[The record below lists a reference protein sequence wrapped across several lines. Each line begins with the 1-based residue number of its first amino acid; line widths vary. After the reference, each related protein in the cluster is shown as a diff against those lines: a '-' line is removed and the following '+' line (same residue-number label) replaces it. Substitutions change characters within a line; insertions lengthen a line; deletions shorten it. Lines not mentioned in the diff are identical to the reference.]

1 MSATNCPNCGA
12 PSVLGQP
19 CAHCASPRPALVLP
33 PRLDADDV
41 AAVKLANPG
50 VFLVVAEGD
59 IPAEPPKATDRHVW
73 LTVISVVR
81 GLLAAG
87 KTAGIFTGPLIP
99 IAATVVGLGLDE
111 AEKAIL
117 NTPEVE
123 DWTIE
128 RIAAA
133 RAAVKDPQ
141 S

>member
-1 MSATNCPNCGA
+1 MTA
-12 PSVLGQP
+12 
-19 CAHCASPRPALVLP
+19 ALVLP

-59 IPAEPPKATDRHVW
+59 IPAEPPKANRHVW

-87 KTAGIFTGPLIP
+87 KLAGIFTGPLIP

-117 NTPEVE
+117 DTPEVE

-128 RIAAA
+128 RIAAK
-133 RAAVKDPQ
+133 RAAVKEPTT
-141 S
+141 